1 MLSSCS
7 SKSRFHSRHSRLSP
21 LQGGGDCEEEYQV
34 CQLTPVWTT
43 ACISSEAV

>member
-7 SKSRFHSRHSRLSP
+7 SKSRFHSWHSLLSP
-21 LQGGGDCEEEYQV
+21 LQGGDCEEEYKV